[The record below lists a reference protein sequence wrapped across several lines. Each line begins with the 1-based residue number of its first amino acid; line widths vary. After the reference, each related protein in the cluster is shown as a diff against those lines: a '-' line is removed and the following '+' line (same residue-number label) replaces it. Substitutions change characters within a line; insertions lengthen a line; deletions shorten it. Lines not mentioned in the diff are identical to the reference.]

1 MINNSNKNRSGKEGL
16 EALLSG
22 FLGNKIEISK
32 ENSDKINGIIESL
45 SEEDINKIKKLAMS
59 GQLQKVASTIK
70 DKK

>member
-1 MINNSNKNRSGKEGL
+1 MINNPNNNRSGKEGL
-16 EALLSG
+16 EALIGG

-32 ENSDKINGIIESL
+32 ENAEKINGIIESL